1 MQRKTLGILIGL
13 TLLLVVMFPSIATAE
28 EQTNPFVPPRFDL
41 TIWTIV
47 IFVLLFLVL
56 RFVKL
61 PGASAPAWVMML
73 QGLQKREQSIHQ
85 AINDAKKAREDAE
98 AIRAQHRNELDKAK
112 DEVRA
117 IIEEG
122 RRSAQQVADD
132 LVSKAKSEAQAERD
146 RLRREMDTARSQA
159 LRDLTGW
166 AAQLATLISS
176 KALGRQLNLDDHR
189 RLVDESLTDMEKTG
203 DERRKQQAGS
213 VA

>member
-1 MQRKTLGILIGL
+1 MQRNTLGVLMVL
-13 TLLLVVMFPSIATAE
+13 TLLLVVMLPATAMAE
-28 EQTNPFVPPRFDL
+28 ESTNPFVPVRFDL

-85 AINDAKKAREDAE
+85 AINDAKKSREDAE
-98 AIRAQHRNELDKAK
+98 ALKEQHRNMLEKAK

-122 RRSAQQVADD
+122 RRNAQQIADD
-132 LVSKAKSEAQAERD
+132 MVTKAKSESQAERD
-146 RLRREMDTARSQA
+146 RLRREMETTRTQA
-159 LRDLTGW
+159 IRDLTAW

-176 KALGRQLNLDDHR
+176 KAIGRQMSADDHR
-189 RLVDESLTDMEKTG
+189 RLVDESLGDMEKTG
-203 DERRKQQAGS
+203 AEWSRQQAGS